1 MRMFLLA
8 CIAVVLLALGANLL
22 TESLFAAQSGTTFA
36 IERSTR
42 LSPQYLGDERGYLAP
57 GVHEEE

>member
-8 CIAVVLLALGANLL
+8 CIAVILLSVAANLL
-22 TESLFAAQSGTTFA
+22 TERLFAAQSGTTFA

-42 LSPQYLGDERGYLAP
+42 LSPQYLGDERGFLAP
-57 GVHEEE
+57 TMQEED